1 MSEEL
6 RAKLTNVGLL
16 VGRVAIGLLMLVGH
30 GYPKLLEFSA
40 KAATFPD
47 PLGIGSGLSLGL
59 AVFAEFFC
67 AILIIIGAA
76 TRLAA
81 IPLVVTMLVAG
92 LIFHSADPWS
102 TQEKAIV
109 YAVPFL
115 MLVFTGPGKL
125 SVDALVDFMGE

>member
-1 MSEEL
+1 LSEEL
-6 RAKLTNVGLL
+6 RAKLTNIGLL

-81 IPLVVTMLVAG
+81 VPLVITMLVAG
-92 LIFHSADPWS
+92 LIVHSADPWS

>member
-6 RAKLTNVGLL
+6 RAKLTNIGLL

-81 IPLVVTMLVAG
+81 VPLVVTMLVAG
-92 LIFHSADPWS
+92 LIVHSADPWS